1 MLAVERETAGLYTL
15 ASKYKT
21 KALSILTISDSLV
34 SPEITTSEEREKSFS
49 EMIELALETAVK
61 IK

>member
-1 MLAVERETAGLYTL
+1 METAGLYTL